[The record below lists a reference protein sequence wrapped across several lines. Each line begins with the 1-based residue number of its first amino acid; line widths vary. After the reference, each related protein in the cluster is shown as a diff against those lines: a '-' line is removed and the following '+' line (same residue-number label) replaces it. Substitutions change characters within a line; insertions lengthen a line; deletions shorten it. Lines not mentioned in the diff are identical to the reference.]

1 VKPSQVEQ
9 LAKSN
14 VRRGGKMEDERSSRL
29 AKSNIRGESKKRK
42 KGKILIIDDEPDF
55 VEALR
60 RTLEAKSYQ
69 VMTTTSKA
77 LAEEMMKA
85 EPALVVLGTLA
96 PAGQAFSMYQ
106 WLGQHPRYKD
116 IPLLVID
123 ARYEER
129 PIRGWRRFEGVQV
142 DGDEYLYKPIE
153 PASLVPRIQSLL
165 EAVTRRIRVLV
176 ADDHTMV
183 RAGICSVV
191 ALQQDMEVVGEAVN
205 GQDAFDKVLRLL
217 PNVALVDIVM
227 PVMSGIEATKLISR
241 ECPETKVLI
250 LTQYDEEEN
259 MIVAKQ
265 SGAYGFIPKKAA
277 SSDLIRG
284 IRYVGQG
291 RYYPTSFAELVIR

>member
-1 VKPSQVEQ
+1 MKNS
-9 LAKSN
+9 
-14 VRRGGKMEDERSSRL
+14 RSSRL
-29 AKSNIRGESKKRK
+29 AKSNTGGERKKRK
-42 KGKILIIDDEPDF
+42 KEKILIIDDEPDF
-55 VEALR
+55 VEACR
-60 RTLEAKSYQ
+60 RTLEAKAYQ
-69 VMTTTSKA
+69 VMTTSSKA
-77 LAEEMMKA
+77 QAQEMMAA
-85 EPALVVLGTLA
+85 EPHLIVLGTIA
-96 PAGQAFSMYQ
+96 PAGQAFAMYQ

-129 PIRGWRRFEGVQV
+129 PIKGWRRFEGVQL

-165 EAVTRRIRVLV
+165 EAVTRKIRVLV
-176 ADDHTMV
+176 VDDHTMV
-183 RAGICSVV
+183 RTGICAVL
-191 ALQQDMEVVGEAVN
+191 ALQKDMEVVGEAVD
-205 GQDAFDKVLRLL
+205 GQDAFDKALRLL

-227 PVMSGIEATKLISR
+227 PVMSGIEATKLINR

-265 SGAYGFIPKKAA
+265 AGAYGFIPKRAA

-291 RYYPTSFAELVIR
+291 RYYPTSFAELVIS

>member
-1 VKPSQVEQ
+1 MENSKSKR

-14 VRRGGKMEDERSSRL
+14 VKGGGK
-29 AKSNIRGESKKRK
+29 KTKKK
-42 KGKILIIDDEPDF
+42 KYEKILIIDDELDF
-55 VEALR
+55 LEAFQ

-69 VMTTTSKA
+69 VMTTSSKERA
-77 LAEEMMKA
+77 QELVGAD
-85 EPALVVLGTLA
+85 EPNLIVLGTLA
-96 PAGQAFSMYQ
+96 PAGQAFSMYE

-129 PIRGWRRFEGVQV
+129 PIRGWRRFEGMQLES
-142 DGDEYLYKPIE
+142 DEYVSKPIE
-153 PASLVPRIQSLL
+153 PASMVPQIQSLL
-165 EAVTRRIRVLV
+165 EAATRCLRVLV

-183 RAGICSVV
+183 RTGICSVL
-191 ALQQDMEVVGEAVN
+191 ALQKDMEVVGEAVN
-205 GQDAFDKVLRLL
+205 GEDTIEKVLRLV

-227 PVMSGIEATKLISR
+227 PVMSGIEATKRIST
-241 ECPETKVLI
+241 ECPQTKVLI

-259 MIVAKQ
+259 MVVAKK

-277 SSDLIRG
+277 SSDLLRG

-291 RYYPTSFAELVIR
+291 RYYPTSFAELVVR

>member
-1 VKPSQVEQ
+1 
-9 LAKSN
+9 
-14 VRRGGKMEDERSSRL
+14 MENSKSSRL
-29 AKSNIRGESKKRK
+29 AKNIRGESKKRK
-42 KGKILIIDDEPDF
+42 KEKILVIDDEPDF

-69 VMTTTSKA
+69 VITASSKT
-77 LAEEMMKA
+77 LAQEMMKV

-96 PAGQAFSMYQ
+96 PAGQAFSVYQ

-129 PIRGWRRFEGVQV
+129 TIRGWRRFEGLQL

-191 ALQQDMEVVGEAVN
+191 ALQKDMEVVGEAVN

-217 PNVALVDIVM
+217 PNVALVDILM

-291 RYYPTSFAELVIR
+291 RYYPTSFAELVVR